1 MEKLKEWKPVLTAAT
16 IYLLTGA
23 LWIFFSDKL
32 VEVLFPPEKWQTIQ
46 TYKGWIFIF
55 FSSLLIFILTKR
67 DFSNIQKAHNQLSKL
82 YQYQISF
89 FNDFPELLWR
99 FDVNNS
105 LCYLSN
111 GWENFTGYK
120 KTDLFGEGWLKYVHP
135 DDLFGIQSV
144 INEAVKDRKRI
155 SIQYRIKIKNSEYKW
170 IKSSGKPYVDFN
182 GVYAGYT
189 GISIDL
195 TNEVINQNK
204 YINIS
209 RLYALLSKTNQ
220 AIVNNNDEKQ
230 LFTSI
235 CEIGY
240 RYGGFKITWIGVLN
254 GKQFKAVS
262 INGENSA
269 IYNQLDVINLEADAN
284 KLLFNTLL
292 KGEIYV
298 CNKSE
303 TCIFNNE
310 ILKNLSSIGVESF
323 AAIPIIKNS
332 VLFGLLM
339 IFTKESRFFDENEV
353 ELLQEV
359 AVSLKF
365 AVEKIE
371 NEKNRLIA
379 ENNLKL
385 SEIKFR
391 ELVENMTEVFLL
403 NTYDTQQHVY
413 VSPSFEKL
421 FELPVD
427 VMYNN
432 PKEVL
437 KHVCPEYRSEIEEKF
452 TDLRKAGNYQA
463 TFKIKTPSGVVKWI
477 KAKSTIIKEEN
488 NIPYRIATIITDIT
502 ETKLAELKILQ
513 SRDLLSEAQRLGQ
526 IGSWEWEIA
535 TDKVQVS
542 NELYFIFGVLPDEF
556 SPRIASIYNAIYSTD
571 RAAFI
576 FKINTAIDTKESFS
590 INVRVLKKN
599 GEIKYL
605 LCKGRPIEGESGKT
619 EKMLGFVQDISDKV
633 LADKKIHDTL
643 SSSEAILKNS
653 PLIIFDLDKDKKV
666 KTIWN
671 ETAERVYGYTADEM
685 LGNKFSLV
693 PMEDYEIFE
702 SFFNDVLSGQK
713 YVDFETAFVNAEKQ
727 KIYLKIT
734 ALPLVDR
741 NNNIDRIIVFAED
754 TKRTK
759 TLL

>member
-1 MEKLKEWKPVLTAAT
+1 MEKLKDWKPVLKAAI

-32 VEVLFPPEKWQTIQ
+32 VEVFFPPEKWQTIQ
-46 TYKGWIFIF
+46 TYKGWAFIF

-105 LCYLSN
+105 LCHLSN
-111 GWENFTGYK
+111 GWETFTGYK
-120 KTDLFGEGWLKYVHP
+120 NKDLLGDGWLKYVHN
-135 DDLFGIQSV
+135 DDLFRIQTI
-144 INEAVKDRKRI
+144 INESVKSRKKI
-155 SIQYRIKIKNSEYKW
+155 SIQYRIKTKNSEYKW
-170 IKSSGKPYVDFN
+170 VKSSGKPYVDLQ

-189 GISIDL
+189 GISVDL
-195 TNEVINQNK
+195 TNEVVNQNK
-204 YINIS
+204 YVNLS
-209 RLYALLSKTNQ
+209 RLYAILSKVNQ
-220 AIVNNNDEKQ
+220 AIINNNDEIK
-230 LFTSI
+230 LLESI

-240 RYGGFKITWIGVLN
+240 RYGGFKITWIGLLN
-254 GKQFKAVS
+254 GKQFEALS

-269 IYNQLDVINLEADAN
+269 IYNQLNLINLEADAN

-292 KGEIYV
+292 KGEIYL

-310 ILKNLSSIGVESF
+310 ILKNLQNIGVESL
-323 AAIPIIKNS
+323 AAIPILKNS
-332 VLFGLLM
+332 ILFGIFI
-339 IFTKESRFFDENEV
+339 IFTKESHIFDESEV

-371 NEKNRLIA
+371 NEKSKLIA
-379 ENNLKL
+379 ENNLKV
-385 SEIKFR
+385 SETKFR
-391 ELVENMTEVFLL
+391 ELVESMTEVFLL
-403 NTYDTQQHVY
+403 NSYETQKNVY

-421 FELPVD
+421 FELPVNL
-427 VMYNN
+427 MYNN

-437 KHVCPEYRSEIEEKF
+437 NYVCPEHRSAILEKF
-452 TDLRKAGNYQA
+452 ADLKNAGMYQSV
-463 TFKIKTPSGVVKWI
+463 FKIKTPSGMVKWLKTNSTLI
-477 KAKSTIIKEEN
+477 KDEN
-488 NIPYRIATIITDIT
+488 NNPYRIATIITDVT

-526 IGSWEWEIA
+526 IGSWEWEIP

-542 NELYFIFGVLPDEF
+542 DELYFIFGVLPNEF
-556 SPRIASIYNAIYSTD
+556 APRIASVYNIIHSAD

-576 FKINTAIDTKESFS
+576 FKINSAIETKESFS
-590 INVRVLKKN
+590 INVRVVKKN

-605 LCKGRPIEGESGKT
+605 LCKGRPIEDENGKT
-619 EKMLGFVQDISDKV
+619 EKILGFVQDVSDKV
-633 LADKKIHDTL
+633 MADRKIHDSL
-643 SSSEAILKNS
+643 AASEAILNNS

-671 ETAERVYGYTADEM
+671 ESAERVFGYSATEM

-693 PMEDYEIFE
+693 PMEDYDIFE
-702 SFFNDVLSGQK
+702 SFFNDLFAGQK
-713 YVDFETAFVNAEKQ
+713 YVDFETAFVNFEKE

-754 TKRTK
+754 TRRNK